1 MLKDEL
7 QVAQIGSAKFNWR
20 GLSTSGGRKQAV
32 HEYPN
37 ADYRSVED
45 LGLLPRT
52 FTISGSI
59 NEPNYT
65 ANKSALLK
73 ELESGGVKR
82 LVHPT
87 FGSIDVTPGPYTL
100 DESLGKIGEA
110 TLSMIF
116 YRVDR
121 DRTSIPKKADTAASE
136 VNSLKDQAQTSVESN
151 VSDAFKVSGGFPD
164 NSDDAKSKAESIS
177 AAILKAIRPL
187 EKNET
192 IYSRITEQAEEF
204 TANALL
210 LISDPDALA
219 DGVTQLVKRS
229 ARLTEDQTQRLA
241 LAKSLFGFGDDDEQ
255 INQTTT
261 QRIERK
267 RNRDLLNGQIKTA
280 YLAQAYDA
288 LVNIE
293 FDTVDDLDIEVE
305 AVEAQY
311 EIVAEYP
318 QIDNSTIEVLADIRS
333 TAQTLLNEK
342 RLTAQKIVEVETSTV
357 PMAVLAYQ
365 YYGSTDNTDKLIAL
379 NSTRNPSFV
388 MGTTKIVTA

>member
-20 GLSTSGGRKQAV
+20 GLSTTGGRKQAI

-37 ADYRSVED
+37 ADYRFVED

-52 FTISGSI
+52 FTINGSI

-65 ANKSALLK
+65 ANKNALLK

-87 FGSIDVTPGPYTL
+87 FGSVDVTTGPYTL
-100 DESLGKIGEA
+100 DEPLNAVGQA
-110 TLSMIF
+110 TLSMVF
-116 YRVDR
+116 YRSDR
-121 DRTSIPKKADTAASE
+121 DRTSIPKIADTAASE
-136 VNSLKDQAQTSVESN
+136 VNGLKDDAQDSIEDN
-151 VSDAFKVSGGFPD
+151 ISDAFSVSLGFPD
-164 NSDDAKSKAESIS
+164 NSDDAVEKVESIS

-192 IYSRITEQAEEF
+192 IFGRINEQAEEF

-210 LISDPDALA
+210 LVNAPSDLA
-219 DGVTQLVKRS
+219 EGVTQLVKRS

-241 LAKSLFGFGDDDEQ
+241 LAKSLFSFGDDDEL
-255 INQTTT
+255 INETTT

-267 RNRDLLNGQIKTA
+267 RNRDLLNGQMKTA

-288 LVNIE
+288 IVNIE
-293 FDTVDDLDIEVE
+293 FDTVDDLDVEIEQ
-305 AVEAQY
+305 VEAQY
-311 EIVAEYP
+311 EIVSEYP
-318 QIDNSTIEVLADIRS
+318 QIDNNTIEVLADIRA

-342 RLTAQKIVEVETSTV
+342 RLTAQKIVDIETSTL
-357 PMAVLAYQ
+357 PMAVIAYQ

-379 NSTRNPSFV
+379 NATRNPSFV